1 MRPRDIAGRRGV
13 DRQARHLGSI
23 RMNDPR
29 VLVEMTEQAGRPP
42 RTLAK
47 LIAALRAS
55 APERDRA
62 GGHAAREKRW
72 IADAGLLT
80 LAVPREFGG
89 QEAGWPVIYH
99 TIRAL
104 ARVDSAL
111 AHLLGF
117 QCLQIVSVD
126 VWGSA
131 AQRERYLR
139 GTVEHDWWWGNAVN
153 PLDTRLVARATGDGG
168 YRLDGVKGF
177 CSGTRGSQRM
187 TVSAHD
193 SVTGKPVFAVVPTQR
208 EGIAVRDDWDPIGQR
223 QTDSG
228 SVAFDGV
235 RVAPDEVLHRSEAPP
250 TPRATLR
257 ALVSQLVLTNLFV
270 GIAEGALAEA
280 RDYVQRAGRPWL
292 HSGVERAVDDP
303 YTLQRFG
310 DMRVQTVSA
319 EALADR
325 AARALQGAWAKH
337 DALTADARAEVAL
350 AISEAKIVAQ
360 RAALD
365 VSEALFDAC
374 GARATAA
381 PLALDRFWRN
391 ARTHTLHD
399 PLDYR
404 LRDVGR
410 YALTGALPD
419 ASLYT

>member
-1 MRPRDIAGRRGV
+1 
-13 DRQARHLGSI
+13 
-23 RMNDPR
+23 MNDPR
-29 VLVEMTEQAGRPP
+29 GPA
-42 RTLAK
+42 TLAPETGAHG
-47 LIAALRAS
+47 IDAAALARAID
-55 APERDRA
+55 ALRVTAAARDRA
-62 GGHAAREKRW
+62 GGHAADEKQW
-72 IADAGLLT
+72 LADAGLLT

-89 QEAGWPVIYH
+89 QEAAWPEIYD
-99 TIRAL
+99 TIRRI

-111 AHLLGF
+111 AHLVGF
-117 QCLQIVSVD
+117 QILQVVSVD

-139 GTVEHDWWWGNAVN
+139 GTVEQRWWWGNAVN
-153 PLDTRLVARATGDGG
+153 PLDTRLVATATPDGG

-193 SVTGKPVFAVVPTQR
+193 PATGRSVFGVVPTDR
-208 EGIAVRDDWDPIGQR
+208 DGITVNEDWDPIGQR

-228 SVAFDGV
+228 SVCFDGV
-235 RVAPDEVLHRSEAPP
+235 TLAPDEVLHRSEAPP

-257 ALVSQLVLTNLFV
+257 TLVSQLVLTNLFV
-270 GIAEGALAEA
+270 GLAEGALAEA
-280 RDYVQRAGRPWL
+280 RDYVQQQGRPWI
-292 HSGVERAVDDP
+292 HSGVAQASDDP

-310 DMRVQTVSA
+310 DMRVQAVAAAS
-319 EALADR
+319 LADR
-325 AARALQGAWAKH
+325 AAVELQRAWTRRH
-337 DALTADARAEVAL
+337 ALTADERAEVAL
-350 AISEAKIVAQ
+350 AVSEAKIVAQ
-360 RAALD
+360 RAALENG
-365 VSEALFDAC
+365 EALFDAC

-381 PLALDRFWRN
+381 TLGLDRFWRN

-410 YALTGALPD
+410 FALTGELPQ

>member
-1 MRPRDIAGRRGV
+1 
-13 DRQARHLGSI
+13 
-23 RMNDPR
+23 MNDPR
-29 VLVEMTEQAGRPP
+29 GPA
-42 RTLAK
+42 TLAPETDARA
-47 LIAALRAS
+47 LDADALARAIDALRAT
-55 APERDRA
+55 AAERDRA
-62 GGHAAREKRW
+62 GGHAADEKQRL
-72 IADAGLLT
+72 ADAGLLT

-89 QEAGWPVIYH
+89 QEAEWPAIYD
-99 TIRAL
+99 TIRRI

-111 AHLLGF
+111 AHLVGF
-117 QCLQIVSVD
+117 QILQVVSVD

-139 GTVEHDWWWGNAVN
+139 GTVEHRWWWGNAVN
-153 PLDTRLVARATGDGG
+153 PLDTRLAATATPDGG

-193 SVTGKPVFAVVPTQR
+193 PETGRAVFGVVPTDR
-208 EGIAVRDDWDPIGQR
+208 DGITVNEDWDPIGQR

-228 SVAFDGV
+228 SVRFDGV
-235 RVAPDEVLHRSEAPP
+235 TLAPDEVLHRSETPP

-257 ALVSQLVLTNLFV
+257 TLVSQLVLTNLFV
-270 GIAEGALAEA
+270 GLAEGALAEA
-280 RDYVQRAGRPWL
+280 RDYVLKHGRPWINA
-292 HSGVERAVDDP
+292 GVAQASDDP

-310 DMRVQTVSA
+310 DMRVQAVA
-319 EALADR
+319 AAALADR
-325 AARALQGAWAKH
+325 AAVALQRAWSRRE
-337 DALTADARAEVAL
+337 ALTADERAEVAL
-350 AISEAKIVAQ
+350 AVSDAKIVAQ
-360 RAALD
+360 RAALENG
-365 VSEALFDAC
+365 EALFDAC

-381 PLALDRFWRN
+381 SHGLDRFWRN

-410 YALTGALPD
+410 FALTGELPQ